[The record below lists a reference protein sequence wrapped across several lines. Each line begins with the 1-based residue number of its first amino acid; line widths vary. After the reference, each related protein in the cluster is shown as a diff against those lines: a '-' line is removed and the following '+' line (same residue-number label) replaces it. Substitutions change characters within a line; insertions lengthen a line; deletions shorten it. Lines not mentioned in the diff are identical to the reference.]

1 MNAYD
6 FELSFA
12 LPSME
17 DDLDDLVDLLYE
29 SGCDD
34 ATLGLGLKG
43 HVAMMFTRTA
53 ASAREAVLS
62 AIGDVRRAIPDA
74 RLREAD
80 PDLVGLSDVAEL
92 LGVTRQNVRKL
103 VVDSSGS
110 PPAPVHLGNPAL
122 WHLADLLRWLCEAKG
137 YRVDDRL
144 VEVAEITR
152 QVNLAIMG
160 KATDRRAHREIAALL
175 RTGG

>member
-1 MNAYD
+1 VNAYD

-12 LPSME
+12 LPPME
-17 DDLDDLVDLLYE
+17 GDIDDLVDLLYG

-53 ASAREAVLS
+53 ASAREAVFS
-62 AIGDVRRAIPDA
+62 AIGDVRGAIPDA
-74 RLREAD
+74 GLEEAD

-92 LGVTRQNVRKL
+92 LGVSRQNVRKL
-103 VVDSSGS
+103 VVDSPAS
-110 PPAPVHLGNPAL
+110 PPAPTHLGNPAL
-122 WHLADLLRWLCEAKG
+122 WHLADLLRWLREVKR

-152 QVNLAIMG
+152 QVNLAIAG
-160 KATDRRAHREIAALL
+160 KAADRRTQREILALL
-175 RTGG
+175 R

>member
-12 LPSME
+12 LPPME
-17 DDLDDLVDLLYE
+17 GDIDDLVDLLYE

-62 AIGDVRRAIPDA
+62 AIGDVRSAIPDA
-74 RLREAD
+74 RLEEAD
-80 PDLVGLSDVAEL
+80 PDLVGLSDVAAL
-92 LGVTRQNVRKL
+92 LGVSRQNVRKL
-103 VVDSSGS
+103 LMDSPTS
-110 PPAPVHLGNPAL
+110 PPAPTHLGSPAL
-122 WHLADLLRWLCEAKG
+122 WRLADLLRWLREVKR
-137 YRVDDRL
+137 YRVDDKL
-144 VEVAEITR
+144 IEVAETTR
-152 QVNLAIMG
+152 QVNLAIAGM
-160 KATDRRAHREIAALL
+160 AADRRAQREILALL
-175 RTGG
+175 R